1 MASKKTA
8 AQNPGAVPQP
18 AKPAPVGATRSGDTV
33 TVACKLPAGLII
45 RGMRPDVRM
54 VPVLGGGHREEKYW
68 KEDGRRVQILGNAKP
83 QNGEYKT
90 RVEGG
95 YALTHGVP
103 KDLWEQWLEANR
115 DQPMVQNGLIMACGS
130 IEDAAA
136 YGRDNRK
143 IRSGLERLNPAGD
156 PRNPRPLME
165 HVAEITTGDNQPKVK
180 VEDEEFA

>member
-1 MASKKTA
+1 MTAKKTA
-8 AQNPGAVPQP
+8 AQKPGAVPQP
-18 AKPAPVGATRSGDTV
+18 AKPAPVGATRTGDTV

-68 KEDGRRVQILGNAKP
+68 KEDGRRVEILGNAKP
-83 QNGEYKT
+83 QNGEFKT

-103 KDLWEQWLEANR
+103 KDLWEQWLDANE
-115 DQPMVQNGLIMACGS
+115 DQPMVQKGLIMAFGS
-130 IEDAAA
+130 VEDAAGF
-136 YGRDNRK
+136 GRDNRA

-156 PRNPRPLME
+156 SRNPRPLMQQVTD
-165 HVAEITTGDNQPKVK
+165 VATGDNQPKI
-180 VEDEEFA
+180 EAADEEFA